1 VTVLARLLLVL
12 GQGIDKTYRFDE
24 LYVMQTKLTLR
35 VDDSVIRKAKRI
47 ARKRGTS
54 VSRIFSDYI
63 SEAEDDPQLDD
74 LGEITASMIGAL
86 RGVEIEEV
94 RKVYRSH
101 LEKKHL

>member
-1 VTVLARLLLVL
+1 
-12 GQGIDKTYRFDE
+12 
-24 LYVMQTKLTLR
+24 MQTKLTLR
-35 VDDSVIRKAKRI
+35 LDDSVIRKAKKI

-63 SEAEDDPQLDD
+63 SEAEDDQQLDD

-86 RGVEIEEV
+86 RGVEIEDD
-94 RKVYRSH
+94 RKEHRDR